1 MLIFRAWAT
10 CGFVNNKI
18 WIWHFI
24 LRAYS
29 SKAARRSSITKKKKT
44 IYLKHLRG
52 IFYMLSLRPPTILT
66 TNRWKNNEAADIVAS
81 LLDFL
86 LQNTGKVIIGS
97 FSIDDRGGK
106 ENVTLKM
113 KIQNCGVY
121 SNSLKMS
128 NLGGIS
134 LEMISW
140 GPHLSLERERK
151 IRRCL
156 FTSVHKA

>member
-1 MLIFRAWAT
+1 M
-10 CGFVNNKI
+10 
-18 WIWHFI
+18 
-24 LRAYS
+24 
-29 SKAARRSSITKKKKT
+29 
-44 IYLKHLRG
+44 YLKHLRG

-66 TNRWKNNEAADIVAS
+66 TNRWKNDEAADIVAS

-128 NLGGIS
+128 NLGGFPS
-134 LEMISW
+134 RWFL
-140 GPHLSLERERK
+140 GDR
-151 IRRCL
+151 
-156 FTSVHKA
+156 T